1 MISLDNPDEMVL
13 GYFMAGGET
22 SKRIYVDRN
31 DLTYKKN
38 RAIIPDDC
46 RVISGTSIDP
56 PADWRP

>member
-1 MISLDNPDEMVL
+1 MVL

-31 DLTYKKN
+31 DLTFKQN

-46 RVISGTSIDP
+46 RVISGAFIDP